1 MKTYAAPKPYGEAT
15 FEPIVR
21 VRYLDRRDV
30 FEVEF
35 ASGETYV
42 ITHAAILKANGL
54 ARAEVDSVWIESE
67 LGSGF
72 LVRYTNGAMADC
84 SWSFVKEKP
93 AGKLAARRRRLSLE
107 RRRPRRHALI

>member
-1 MKTYAAPKPYGEAT
+1 MKTYSASKPFGTAT

-35 ASGETYV
+35 ASGETHL
-42 ITHAAILKANGL
+42 IEHAAILRANGL
-54 ARAEVDSVWIESE
+54 EAGEVDSVWIESE
-67 LGSGF
+67 LRSGF
-72 LVRYTNGAMADC
+72 LVRYANGAMADC

-93 AGKLAARRRRLSLE
+93 VEKPKARARSVRLE
-107 RRRPRRHALI
+107 RRRPRRRALI